1 MTPKS
6 VKSAKKEEPLSG
18 WRILTTRA
26 SKQSGGLAAPLQEMG
41 AEVVEIPTIEIKPP
55 SSYKALDAALK
66 NIRKYD
72 WLVLTSVNGVEALF
86 SRLKKLRIAPTKLGH
101 LEVAAIG
108 PATQRAIEEQGLKV
122 AVTPDR
128 YVAEAVVEA
137 SRTRRKGSACYWS
150 GQKWP
155 AMFCRIELRKSGAKV
170 DVAEAYETHVPKG
183 AKAKLNRLF
192 SNDSSRPDIVTFTSS
207 STATNFLALLEKDH
221 WHGLREIWLASIGPV
236 TSDTLRQAG
245 FKPNIEAL
253 EYTMEG
259 LALGDCQTCADDSSQ
274 RVILFTAKDAKSAKE
289 DLLKINLCVLCVLCG
304 KNRSA
309 GFTDHSILQ
318 PHFAGSA
325 YFFRN
330 SAMRVNASI
339 WFSILAKPWPS
350 FS

>member
-1 MTPKS
+1 MS
-6 VKSAKKEEPLSG
+6 ASKSAAGAKKAVSANKEEPLSG

-26 SKQSGGLAAPLQEMG
+26 SKQSGGLAAPLREMG
-41 AEVVEIPTIEIKPP
+41 AEVIEIPTIEIKPP
-55 SSYKALDAALK
+55 TSYKALDAALK
-66 NIRKYD
+66 NIGKYD
-72 WLVLTSVNGVEALF
+72 WLILTSVNGVEALF
-86 SRLKKLRIAPTKLGH
+86 ARLKKLRVAPAKLAH

-108 PATQRAIEEQGLKV
+108 PATQREIEKQGLKV
-122 AVTPDR
+122 GVTPDR

-137 SRTRRKGSACYWS
+137 LKGETKGKRVLLVRA
-150 GQKWP
+150 KVARDVLP
-155 AMFCRIELRKSGAKV
+155 IELRKAGAKV

-192 SNDSSRPDIVTFTSS
+192 SNDTSRPDIVTFTSS

-259 LALGDCQTCADDSSQ
+259 LALA
-274 RVILFTAKDAKSAKE
+274 IAKH
-289 DLLKINLCVLCVLCG
+289 VL
-304 KNRSA
+304 
-309 GFTDHSILQ
+309 T
-318 PHFAGSA
+318 
-325 YFFRN
+325 
-330 SAMRVNASI
+330 
-339 WFSILAKPWPS
+339 S